1 MAGTRKNSSLL
12 SKYTLMYQKKPQSR
26 VFAPLA
32 ETYRKLGMVDEAINI
47 LQKGIR
53 IHPTYTL
60 GYIVLANCYYDLQNF
75 ELAYNTIR
83 SFVPGNLENLSLQK
97 LFAKTCMQ
105 LGYLDEALVT
115 YKNLLLL
122 NPKDMFVADQ
132 VKLLEDDLL
141 INQEEE
147 LEPEAINNPTSFDE
161 DNWIQVD
168 FGKTE
173 SSQAKEDEIEWEV
186 QDPIAKFKK
195 EVWEEKLEVAKRSL
209 DDEFFYEDYDNSSED
224 VITPEIEEET
234 PEEDGPIITHTLVDL
249 YCSQGHFDKAQEIL
263 NDILKLHPNDKATQK
278 RLAEVEQLIASNDEG
293 GPEAEE
299 EVSGEIESAQS
310 EKKQLIEKR
319 YKSYLAKLQSH
330 RQAEL

>member
-1 MAGTRKNSSLL
+1 
-12 SKYTLMYQKKPQSR
+12 MYQKKPQSR

-141 INQEEE
+141 VNQEEE

-173 SSQAKEDEIEWEV
+173 ISQTKEDEIEWEV

-224 VITPEIEEET
+224 VISPEIEEEA

-293 GPEAEE
+293 GPEVEE
-299 EVSGEIESAQS
+299 EFSEDKVSVQS

-319 YKSYLAKLQSH
+319 YKSYLAKLQGH

>member
-1 MAGTRKNSSLL
+1 
-12 SKYTLMYQKKPQSR
+12 MYQKKPQSR

-32 ETYRKLGMVDEAINI
+32 ETYRKLGMVDEAITI

-53 IHPTYTL
+53 VHPTYTL
-60 GYIVLANCYYDLQNF
+60 GYIVLANCYYDLQNY

-141 INQEEE
+141 VNQEEE
-147 LEPEAINNPTSFDE
+147 LEPEALNNPTSFDE

-173 SSQAKEDEIEWEV
+173 SSQSSEKEEDIEWEV

-209 DDEFFYEDYDNSSED
+209 DDEFFYEDYDNSSDE
-224 VITPEIEEET
+224 VITPEAEDEDPKEE
-234 PEEDGPIITHTLVDL
+234 GPIITHTLVDL

-263 NDILKLHPNDKATQK
+263 KDILELHPNDKATQK
-278 RLAEVEQLIASNDEG
+278 RLSEVEDLIASNNEKNVENNSINMDEIQED
-293 GPEAEE
+293 EASEE
-299 EVSGEIESAQS
+299 KASVHN
-310 EKKQLIEKR
+310 EKR
-319 YKSYLAKLQSH
+319 LLVEKRFQNYLVKLKNH
-330 RQAEL
+330 KQAEL